1 MLTDGIKQRTMSS
14 DGSLRPSNQCAQ
26 SIAVLPL
33 EARLESSQI
42 SVSRPWLGMT
52 ASLVLVALMFLP
64 IVAAADEVDSYIEKS
79 MSRQH
84 IPGLSLVILRDGRIV
99 KAKGYGLASVQFHVP
114 ASPET
119 VYELASATKPLV
131 ATAIMILV
139 QDGKISL
146 DDKISAYVENTP
158 DAWKSITI
166 RNLLTQTS
174 GIKDYVNDL
183 HRDFQYDTPPEKE
196 VEAAM
201 SAALNFAPGDKWS
214 YSNTGYV
221 LLGMII
227 QKVSGQTYDAFL
239 DEHVFKP
246 LGMTNTRRD
255 VPDEVVPNRAIGYL
269 WTGTGGLHDG
279 DFLKYMMTHH
289 GDSGILSTVLD
300 LAKWDNAVST
310 GGVLTPSSRDLM
322 RTPVRLNDGSTY
334 GYGLGWFVDNV
345 NGHRHIFH
353 PGGAPGTATIISNY
367 PEDKLT
373 VLLLANGGAAY
384 TQALDLGVAQRVIPD
399 LARHGVVHLSPGL
412 LDSYC
417 GYYNA
422 YGSQVLKV
430 TRDGDTLILDDG
442 GRLTDA
448 FLSVSNNKFVA
459 EDADRG
465 FDLVKAENGAVTGMV
480 LRLGPDEMKVQR
492 IGSLA
497 SSLKPQADPDPAL
510 TKCIETVLRAFA
522 GGGKAVEETPNIA
535 PGARHDY
542 SQGPSPELSEIQS
555 IAFVGVLAVEDRGI
569 ERHGGKVD
577 HVVLYRM
584 NVKSGYRYVL
594 VYLTIKGEVTDE
606 DVVAE

>member
-1 MLTDGIKQRTMSS
+1 MWFGLM
-14 DGSLRPSNQCAQ
+14 
-26 SIAVLPL
+26 V
-33 EARLESSQI
+33 
-42 SVSRPWLGMT
+42 
-52 ASLVLVALMFLP
+52 SLVLVALMLMP
-64 IVAAADEVDSYIEKS
+64 VGAAADEVDNYIVKS

-84 IPGLSLVILRDGRIV
+84 IPGLSLVILRDGKII
-99 KAKGYGLASVQFHVP
+99 KAKGYGLASIQFHVP

-131 ATAIMILV
+131 ATAIMMLV
-139 QDGKISL
+139 QDGKVSL
-146 DDKISAYVENTP
+146 DDKISTYIDNTP
-158 DAWKSITI
+158 DAWKSITV

-174 GIKDYVNDL
+174 GIKDYANDL
-183 HRDFQYDTPPEKE
+183 HQDFQWDTPPEKI
-196 VEAAM
+196 VQAVM
-201 SAALNFAPGDKWS
+201 SAPLNFAPGDKWS

-239 DEHVFKP
+239 DERVFKP
-246 LGMTNTRRD
+246 LGMKNTRRD
-255 VPDEVVPNRAIGYL
+255 VPDDVVPNRAIGYL
-269 WTGTGGLHDG
+269 WTGPGGLRDA
-279 DFLKYMMTHH
+279 DFLKYTITHQ

-300 LAKWDNAVST
+300 LAKWDVAFST
-310 GGVLTPSSRDLM
+310 AGILTPSTRDLM
-322 RTPVRLNDGSTY
+322 WTPVRLNDGSTH
-334 GYGLGWFVDNV
+334 GYGLGWFVESV

-353 PGGAPGTATIISNY
+353 PGGLPGTSTNISNY

-373 VLLLANGGAAY
+373 VILLANGGAAY
-384 TQALDLGVAQRVIPD
+384 MQALDLGVAQRVIPD
-399 LARHGVVHLSPGL
+399 LAPRGVVHLSPAL

-422 YGSQVLKV
+422 YGSQVLIV

-442 GRLTDA
+442 GRVTEA

-480 LRLGPDEMKVQR
+480 LRLGPDEMRGGQR

-497 SSLKPQADPDPAL
+497 SSLKPQPDPDPVL
-510 TKCIETVLRAFA
+510 TKNIETVLRAFA

-542 SQGPSPELSEIQS
+542 SQGPSPELNEIQS
-555 IAFVGVLAVEDRGI
+555 IAFVAVLAVEDRDI

-577 HVVLYRM
+577 RVVLYRM
-584 NVKSGYRYVL
+584 NVKNGYRYVL

-606 DVVAE
+606 DVVAK

>member
-14 DGSLRPSNQCAQ
+14 DGSLRPSNQYAQ

-174 GIKDYVNDL
+174 G
-183 HRDFQYDTPPEKE
+183 
-196 VEAAM
+196 M

-279 DFLKYMMTHH
+279 DFLKYT
-289 GDSGILSTVLD
+289 
-300 LAKWDNAVST
+300 
-310 GGVLTPSSRDLM
+310 SRGQ
-322 RTPVRLNDGSTY
+322 RNPLN
-334 GYGLGWFVDNV
+334 
-345 NGHRHIFH
+345 
-353 PGGAPGTATIISNY
+353 
-367 PEDKLT
+367 
-373 VLLLANGGAAY
+373 
-384 TQALDLGVAQRVIPD
+384 RV
-399 LARHGVVHLSPGL
+399 
-412 LDSYC
+412 
-417 GYYNA
+417 
-422 YGSQVLKV
+422 
-430 TRDGDTLILDDG
+430 
-442 GRLTDA
+442 
-448 FLSVSNNKFVA
+448 
-459 EDADRG
+459 
-465 FDLVKAENGAVTGMV
+465 
-480 LRLGPDEMKVQR
+480 GPREM
-492 IGSLA
+492 G
-497 SSLKPQADPDPAL
+497 
-510 TKCIETVLRAFA
+510 
-522 GGGKAVEETPNIA
+522 
-535 PGARHDY
+535 
-542 SQGPSPELSEIQS
+542 
-555 IAFVGVLAVEDRGI
+555 
-569 ERHGGKVD
+569 
-577 HVVLYRM
+577 
-584 NVKSGYRYVL
+584 
-594 VYLTIKGEVTDE
+594 
-606 DVVAE
+606 